1 MIATIISQIIGPV
14 GLVILGLLAIFG
26 YGAVQRRKGR
36 VAADA
41 RNALREADAQT
52 KANAKAAK
60 KLEEM
65 VNVEVLDAD
74 RSLEWLL
81 KRDPGTK

>member
-1 MIATIISQIIGPV
+1 MIATIISQLIGPV
-14 GLVILGLLAIFG
+14 GAVLLGLLAIFG
-26 YGAVQRRKGR
+26 IGAVQRRKGR

-52 KANAKAAK
+52 KANDKAAK

-81 KRDPGTK
+81 QRNPNTK

>member
-1 MIATIISQIIGPV
+1 MIATIISQLIGPV
-14 GLVILGLLAIFG
+14 GAVILGLLAIFG

-41 RNALREADAQT
+41 KHALREAEAQT
-52 KANAKAAK
+52 EANAAAAK
-60 KLEEM
+60 TLQEM

-74 RSLEWLL
+74 RSREWLHN
-81 KRDPGTK
+81 RDPHTK

>member
-36 VAADA
+36 AVAEAK
-41 RNALREADAQT
+41 NALRQADAQT
-52 KANAKAAK
+52 KANAAAAK
-60 KLEEM
+60 TLQEM

-81 KRDPGTK
+81 KRNPNTK